1 MGQLLWMGEALKIT
15 IESTSKL
22 VEIQVKGTWVP
33 ARVWEGQT
41 ESGIKVHCY
50 ITRIAAGINED
61 LGQFERELQEQAA
74 PSAEIQAIPLRMI
87 I

>member
-1 MGQLLWMGEALKIT
+1 MKII
-15 IESTSKL
+15 IESTTKIVHL
-22 VEIQVKGTWVP
+22 NDVP

-50 ITRIAAGINED
+50 ITRIAINED
-61 LGQFERELQEQAA
+61 EPRADEFRNELQEQKV
-74 PSAEIQAIPLRMI
+74 PSVEVEAIPLRMI